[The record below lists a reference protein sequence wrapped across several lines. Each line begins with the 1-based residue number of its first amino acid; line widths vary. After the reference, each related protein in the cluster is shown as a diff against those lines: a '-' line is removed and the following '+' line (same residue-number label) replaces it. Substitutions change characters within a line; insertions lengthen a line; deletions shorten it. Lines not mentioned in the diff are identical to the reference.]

1 MAQVPSLGRLP
12 AVCDAVRPDLYAR
25 LQAHGPAAGLLAPM
39 TAVVSLSDGLT
50 AGELAGETRSPG
62 NWIHGRTDAPQDQR
76 RHAARAST
84 AGVKEYRV

>member
-1 MAQVPSLGRLP
+1 MAQVPGLDRLP
-12 AVCDAVRPDLYAR
+12 AVCDAARPDLYAR
-25 LQAHGPAAGLLAPM
+25 LHAHGTAAGLLASI

-62 NWIHGRTDAPQDQR
+62 NWIHGRTDASQDQR

-84 AGVKEYRV
+84 ARVKEYRV